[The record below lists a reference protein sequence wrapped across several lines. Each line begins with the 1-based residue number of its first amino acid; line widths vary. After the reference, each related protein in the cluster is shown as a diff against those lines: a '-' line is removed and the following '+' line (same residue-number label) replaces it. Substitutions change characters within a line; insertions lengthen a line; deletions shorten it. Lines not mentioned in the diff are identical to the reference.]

1 MKIAVFMGGT
11 SSEREV
17 SLRTGSAILKSL
29 LNQGYDAYGV
39 DLNHENLISSFL
51 DGDYDLA
58 YLALH
63 GEFGEDGKIQGLLDM
78 LGKKYT
84 GSRALGSAITMDKEY
99 TKNLVK
105 NEGIR
110 IPETFTSVDEITSF
124 PVVIKPAAEGS
135 SVGLYICSNRE
146 EALEAVEKL
155 EGKKIVIEEF
165 VQGDELTV
173 GVMNGEGLGVI
184 RIKPKSGLYDYRS
197 KYTVG
202 CTEYEYPAQI
212 PQDIYDEAVKEAEK
226 VNTILGLSGITR
238 SDFLLRDGKLYF
250 LEVNTTPGMTETSL
264 IPKAASLKG
273 YTFDDLTRTM
283 VETFK

>member
-11 SSEREV
+11 SSEREI
-17 SLRTGSAILKSL
+17 SLKTGKAILNSL
-29 LNQGYDAYGV
+29 INQGYDAYGV
-39 DLNHENLISSFL
+39 DLTKENLISAFL
-51 DGDYDLA
+51 ENQYDLA

-63 GEFGEDGKIQGLLDM
+63 GEFGEDGKIQGFLDM

-99 TKNLVK
+99 TKSIVK

-110 IPETFTSVDEITSF
+110 IPKTYKEIQEIEEF

-135 SVGLYICSNRE
+135 SVGLYICHNLE
-146 EALEAVEKL
+146 EALIAQEKL
-155 EGKKIVIEEF
+155 NGKKIVIEEF

-184 RIKPKSGLYDYRS
+184 RIKPKSGLYDFDS

-202 CTEYEYPAQI
+202 YTEYEYPAQI
-212 PQDIYDEAVKEAEK
+212 SEELYKEVMEKAEK
-226 VNTILGLSGITR
+226 VHKILGLSGITR
-238 SDFLLRDGKLYF
+238 SDFLLKDGKLYF

-273 YTFDDLTRTM
+273 YSFDDLTKTM

>member
-11 SSEREV
+11 SSEREI
-17 SLRTGSAILKSL
+17 SLRTGNAILKSL

-39 DLNHENLISSFL
+39 DLTQKNLISGFL
-51 DGDYDLA
+51 DNDYDLA

-63 GEFGEDGKIQGLLDM
+63 GEFGEDGKIQGFLDM

-84 GSRALGSAITMDKEY
+84 GSRSLGSAITMDKEY
-99 TKNLVK
+99 TKSLVK
-105 NEGIR
+105 SEGIT
-110 IPETFTSVDEITSF
+110 IPETFASVEDITSF

-135 SVGLYICSNRE
+135 SVGLYICQNRD
-146 EALEAVEKL
+146 EALEAMKKL
-155 EGKKIVIEEF
+155 EGKKVVIEEF

-184 RIKPKSGLYDYRS
+184 RIKPKSGLYDYTS

-212 PQDIYDEAVKEAEK
+212 PQEIYDEAVREAEK
-226 VNTILGLSGITR
+226 IHRVLGLSGITR